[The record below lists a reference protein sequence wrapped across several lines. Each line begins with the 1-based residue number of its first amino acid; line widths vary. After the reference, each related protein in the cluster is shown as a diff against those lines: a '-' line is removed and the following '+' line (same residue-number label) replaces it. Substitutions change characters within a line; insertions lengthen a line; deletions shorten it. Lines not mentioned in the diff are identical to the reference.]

1 MLINIYSLLINNLQ
15 HDGNFNKCSENRQKH
30 SMFPAI
36 KE

>member
-1 MLINIYSLLINNLQ
+1 MLINIYSLLINNL